1 MEAGRKPLAKIEG
14 RRRLRLSGLTIAWR
28 GTPNLDDW
36 VAYIV
41 NGTKSKKLILADHV
55 SERKMKSLLGRIQA
69 MRKKEVEKLAKG

>member
-1 MEAGRKPLAKIEG
+1 MEGSRKPLAKIEG

-55 SERKMKSLLGRIQA
+55 SERKMKALLGRIQV
-69 MRKKEVEKLAKG
+69 MRKKEVEKLAKA